1 MRDMLQKVLALD
13 FGTERIGVAISYGTL
28 AEPLTILKNDETIVA
43 QLQALINE
51 YKITELVVGISES
64 KTAQRTIAFVARL
77 KNELYLPISLI
88 DETLSTQVVRKK
100 LLETGRPLSEVQK
113 TRVDHLAAAELL
125 QDWLDEQN

>member
-1 MRDMLQKVLALD
+1 MTQHPQKVLALD

-28 AEPLTILKNDETIVA
+28 AEPLVILRNDESILTE
-43 QLQALINE
+43 LKSLIE
-51 YKITELVVGISES
+51 EHRITQLVVGISES
-64 KTAQRTIAFVARL
+64 KTAERTIAFVAQL
-77 KNELYLPISLI
+77 KEAFTIPIDLA

-125 QDWLDEQN
+125 QDWLDEQA